1 MVVSVAEEMNPLRRS
16 TMEDVHVIIPEG
28 SWEISDFTY
37 LAIYDGHGGRG
48 MVDFLQHT
56 LHHNLAM
63 ELQPE
68 TDSIEFPADIPRI
81 KSALERAFLITDIQ
95 AHKFGI
101 SRSGSTVA
109 VCLIHSSSR
118 TLITANVGDAR
129 IVIGVNSNNSKKST
143 KTAIR
148 LSRDHRA
155 DDPEEVTR
163 IEMAGGFCLK
173 GRVVGVL
180 AVTRSLGDFGLKRY
194 VVAEPH
200 IQVHSY
206 SKSFSST
213 LSPFS
218 RASEEFVILA
228 CDGLWDVITDQQA
241 VDLVNSSRRP
251 KTEVADELIQY
262 AMQNGTTDNVT
273 VIVYWL

>member
-1 MVVSVAEEMNPLRRS
+1 MTMVFSVAEEMNPLRRS
-16 TMEDVHVIIPEG
+16 TMEDIHVILPEG
-28 SWEISDFTY
+28 SWELNEFTY
-37 LAIYDGHGGRG
+37 LAIYDGHGGRD

-56 LHHNLAM
+56 LHHNFAM

-68 TDSIEFPADIPRI
+68 ITSIHLPKDIPRI
-81 KSALERAFLITDIQ
+81 KEALERAFLITDIQ

-118 TLITANVGDAR
+118 TLISANVGDAR
-129 IVIGVNSNNSKKST
+129 IVLGSNSSNIAKST
-143 KTAIR
+143 TTAIR

-155 DDPEEVTR
+155 DDPEEVMR
-163 IEMAGGFCLK
+163 IEGAGGFCLK

-180 AVTRSLGDFGLKRY
+180 AVSRSLGDFGLKRY
-194 VVAEPH
+194 VIAEPY
-200 IQVHSY
+200 IRVHSY
-206 SKSFSST
+206 SESPSSS
-213 LSPFS
+213 LVPSS
-218 RASEEFVILA
+218 DEFVILA

-241 VDLVNSSRRP
+241 VDLVQSSQRP
-251 KTEVADELIQY
+251 KNEAADELIQY